1 MIRYHKQTGI
11 AFSTVYPGIDEPTL
25 FEGKPPLNAPSP
37 LMALQLV
44 KPPAPVSAAVAAQ
57 RIFQVCHD
65 PRCSKSGVHWSWL
78 EGKAAE
84 EASKKAEDDVANRAG
99 WETIYETE
107 PSEQVLDFELSQEL
121 WKQSAKLTNTE
132 WPTPNQPR
140 SPCPTLVVIGAIT
153 KAMNAKEEAKRTLE
167 GLEDDGKG
175 GLKVR
180 AAVIGGAG
188 TVVDAVVG
196 NTIGRAGKLAQE
208 KLLGGQVQEA
218 LQGSFQETKSRS
230 LDERIDRALGE
241 QGMRVPGAKNV
252 V

>member
-1 MIRYHKQTGI
+1 M
-11 AFSTVYPGIDEPTL
+11 
-25 FEGKPPLNAPSP
+25 
-37 LMALQLV
+37 
-44 KPPAPVSAAVAAQ
+44 
-57 RIFQVCHD
+57 
-65 PRCSKSGVHWSWL
+65 
-78 EGKAAE
+78 
-84 EASKKAEDDVANRAG
+84 ANRAG